1 MCDIITRLKNKPKE
15 VILMEPN
22 PCEVENEYL
31 KLILSMEVYYVRG
44 SRKIT

>member
-1 MCDIITRLKNKPKE
+1 
-15 VILMEPN
+15 MEPN